1 MSLFDVWYICIENT
15 RSIYFLHLNS
25 VCLSHGMCRMWLYV
39 FNINIM
45 QINTF
50 INDNI
55 YDKQGETIMS
65 YTINYFMTNLKEKE
79 WLQWNF
85 SMMNSSIEIFIL
97 PKYQR
102 IIRYWMK
109 DIVRDALPNV
119 TSKINRYWYPIGH
132 SINCGFESRVNPIH
146 WEVSFGKTLIQS

>member
-1 MSLFDVWYICIENT
+1 MFD
-15 RSIYFLHLNS
+15 IYALKIPGAHIFSNLNL

-50 INDNI
+50 INDHI
-55 YDKQGETIMS
+55 SDKQGETIMN
-65 YTINYFMTNLKEKE
+65 YIINYFMTNMKKTMIAMEFLHA
-79 WLQWNF
+79 
-85 SMMNSSIEIFIL
+85 SIEIFIL

>member
-1 MSLFDVWYICIENT
+1 MFD
-15 RSIYFLHLNS
+15 IYALKIPGAHIFFNLNS

-50 INDNI
+50 INDHI
-55 YDKQGETIMS
+55 SDKQGETIMN
-65 YTINYFMTNLKEKE
+65 YIINYFMTNMKKTMIAMEFLHA
-79 WLQWNF
+79 
-85 SMMNSSIEIFIL
+85 SIEIFIL